1 MQKEII
7 TVFQAGSL
15 SIPFLQIAK
24 AFENKYPKYIVKME
38 NSGSIKA
45 AKKIYEEGKHADV
58 LASADYKVIDN
69 LLIPKYAKFNAQ
81 FSTNEM
87 VIAYTKNAKYAK
99 EITNQN
105 WPEIFLRDDVKI
117 AHTNPNLDPCGYRS
131 ILVTKLAEKFYNIP
145 NFYNNLLGY
154 EPCYKEGSENKNKI
168 IVRDKESELLR
179 LIQENKYDYLY
190 IYKSVAKQHNLEYI
204 TLSKEVS
211 LKDNENKEFYK
222 TVSFNINGK
231 EEGSFITKDADA
243 MIYGI
248 TIIENDNPSK
258 DKTGAI
264 KFVNYVLSK
273 EGQDIMSKNGQGK
286 IDPVI
291 ITGDDSILSY

>member
-15 SIPFLQIAK
+15 SIPFMQISK
-24 AFENKYPKYIVKME
+24 AFENKYPRYIVKME

-87 VIAYTKNAKYAK
+87 VIAYTKNSKYSK

-105 WPEIFLRDDVKI
+105 WPEIFLREDVKI

-131 ILVTKLAEKFYNIP
+131 ILVTKLAEKFYKIP

-154 EPCYKEGSENKNKI
+154 GSYYKEGNENKNKI
-168 IVRDKESELLR
+168 IVRDTESELLK
-179 LIQENKYDYLY
+179 LIQENNYDYLY

-204 TLSKEVS
+204 ILSKEVS

-231 EEGSFITKDADA
+231 EEGSFITKNANA
-243 MIYGI
+243 MIYGL

-273 EGQDIMSKNGQGK
+273 EGQDIMLKNGQGK

-291 ITGDDSILSY
+291 ITGDDSILFY